1 MKKKSFLALSLL
13 AIFALMSGAIFLP
26 KNKSMVNADAVTAT
40 YDYSINK
47 YNYHWQ
53 YDSEQNL
60 WSTYDTYDAELTDNL
75 VYNLSMTV
83 QTGGEI
89 NIDFAY
95 RLYTMTNSGL
105 TATITRDEQ
114 VINMFTEEI
123 VAKSE
128 ETQNAT
134 YSGQVL
140 KGDVIDIC
148 YKRYSGSSF
157 SSSERY
163 GSYARYNFCRIKGL
177 PIATPNGYIENVS
190 STEGGL
196 IALNGAEFK
205 NQDQYAG
212 NASDVITVKAKAD
225 DGYVFNGWVD
235 LNNNEKLGT
244 SLYEEFEINYSR
256 NIQAQF
262 VKESDVDLTPK
273 FIAKDENVTWDADNL
288 KAIFKNK
295 STFTYEMTF
304 IGEKTLTMDIAT
316 EAGGY
321 LTITVDGSAI
331 VPRTYCSNTYGLKDE
346 SKAKFTTYL
355 IPLVGESVHSVKI
368 ENELSWF
375 SSSALNKVIFKNM
388 QIQDYVEFATIN
400 FEVDDRL
407 GYIEYKQ
414 KFYHNGDTLQVLK
427 GVQTSKFWRMPYE
440 SITSTIDSTKTTYA
454 KRANATIV
462 DGDYT
467 YGLTY
472 QSDGRYETPN
482 DLYKQYTFLG
492 ENVSYKFDFKEV
504 MINPSEILADKY
516 IDGNYVNEVE
526 VNNGTVIELPFGRP
540 NMLTVKLSD
549 YENFEEKTQVWV
561 NDVLTDVDFA
571 VGYNGFILENI
582 SVDTTIKISNT
593 LTDYMDADILY
604 LYVKMTSD
612 ATIDELKNTDN
623 ITLTNDDTTFKINS
637 EVNSNAWVFA
647 PELST
652 TGKYVFKPGN
662 AKPFFDSN
670 GQKDYFNYSASNLKV
685 TVTGSG
691 ILTFYAQYL
700 MEGTYGSDDVYCGFM
715 YNLGEKIGIEEKQ
728 VGWSTQKF
736 PTTGNKLWYNNKL
749 VATDMISDNGDGWYL
764 VQIPISAE
772 TENTETDIYLAF
784 LKTYYEDWRFY
795 IKDMAFLQ
803 GTATTGFS
811 VLNSVGG
818 QVKVDATIQ
827 NGDSKEN
834 VTETKINGSVNN
846 IVKGSTTT
854 FTAIA
859 DEGYKFFAFVDKDNN
874 ILSYNTTYSINQV
887 NDYEIIAV
895 FLNNSDVARIG
906 FNTYSS
912 LKDAVD
918 SAKDGDVIYLIND
931 TTLTES
937 LIIPNG
943 VTLVMPIEVDGTYFA
958 IGTAQTAQATA
969 SFNNPEKYLLNTLT
983 IDVNVDLTID
993 GEFIIGAVQHYP
1005 DQFAQGITSGK
1016 YNQIINSGRIFVNG
1030 TLKVYGLIDGYGRIE
1045 VNNGATLYE
1054 PYIVNNFSGGTDTEG
1069 LYSAEQFPFEQFDTI
1084 NIRPELKVN
1093 FGAKV
1098 IGMTSLYFWGSVHTQ
1113 DVDLVGTQEGLI
1125 QLTQENS
1132 YLISTYNKDKFLK
1145 NGSRIDLSDSGKRT
1159 LHIYG
1164 GALAGNFS
1172 IQGYGS
1178 KGMYLAIPYTYDI
1191 YLDDGVYEIPEGYG
1205 YKVMPGAN
1213 LVVERNATLNVN
1225 GKLLVYNT
1233 FKSSDMDGKIYP
1245 SIQNLTD
1252 YGFDINGVFVVNGT
1266 LNINGT
1272 FAGHIQSY
1280 VLGAKVNIAEG
1291 ATLKVDVVNGAKTSY
1306 DCNIVKFTLK
1316 TFVFIANN
1324 YFYEV
1329 EAGKSYVVISEES
1342 CGTFTGNISYAVN
1355 TTKDEADETLTTK
1368 LGESIRYHKM
1378 VTEYLTDF
1386 DFTIRGCFVEVHEH
1400 SYKAN
1405 TPVYATED
1413 NNGYVTYRCENL
1425 SCAEYYDVTLIYL
1438 PTLIGEYTYTGD
1450 VLDVQFKNFNDEVME
1465 IINPQE
1471 IKNAGQYQIKIALK
1485 DSKNYAW
1492 SRESLD
1498 SEILTF
1504 NLLVNSKAL
1513 ENISFENKTVT
1524 YDGQAQGLVV
1534 TGAPT
1539 DATITYECENGKNG
1553 EIVNAGEYEITVV
1566 ISGENYVTIQLN
1578 ATLTILKRDVTIA
1591 IDNKTSVYGENLKEL
1606 TYQEPQNK
1614 IANDNLQVV
1623 LTKQEGNEPGD
1634 YQITG
1639 ECLNQNYNATFVN
1652 GTYTIDKIT
1661 SQIATFNVVGG
1672 LGIIKNGNIIEVAYS
1687 GNEFNVIGAVQD
1699 DRIVNVTYITTGARI
1714 NVGEYSV
1721 KLTADENAH
1730 YKKAE
1735 IIVTLK
1741 IVKKYYEYNFA
1752 DKQVDYTGI
1761 PKNAGEFIPMEFSK
1775 NYDLQIKYNNKVVD
1789 EITLAGTYQITITLD
1804 EQNYYGT
1811 YTFNVTVN
1819 KIAVDFDLTL
1829 IKNQMIVKANSI
1841 TLANCENIEYSINNV
1856 TYYSGEKVFDNLNAL
1871 QTYTIYVKHLG
1882 DDNHNDTIKT
1892 FKQKTTRLAQDV
1904 NNLIDNLPEK
1914 MNVSKAT
1921 YDLFKQISSIMQE
1934 VSTYEQ
1940 DQINK
1945 TKLNEKIAEYN
1956 QLVTKVNEIAS
1967 EAKEASQSAF
1977 NIVLTLTAL
1986 ATAVG
1991 AVVLI
1996 NKRKLLG

>member
-1 MKKKSFLALSLL
+1 MKKKSFLTLSLL
-13 AIFALMSGAIFLP
+13 AIFTLLSGVIFMP
-26 KNKSMVNADAVTAT
+26 QNKSTVNADAVTAT

-60 WSTYDTYDAELTDNL
+60 WSTDNIYDMDSDDNL
-75 VYNLSMTV
+75 AYYLNMTV
-83 QTGGEI
+83 QTGGTI
-89 NIDFAY
+89 NLVFDF
-95 RLYTMTNSGL
+95 RLSTLNKGGEL
-105 TATITRDEQ
+105 TAYINETNIIPNIEAKNKEQ
-114 VINMFTEEI
+114 QQV
-123 VAKSE
+123 
-128 ETQNAT
+128 T
-134 YSGQVL
+134 YSGVVST
-140 KGDVIDIC
+140 GDVISIN
-148 YKRYSGSSF
+148 YVRPSGTGYDYDHNY
-157 SSSERY
+157 RY
-163 GSYARYNFCRIKGL
+163 GSYEKYNKCQISGL
-177 PIATPNGYIENVS
+177 PFALNNERSLNV
-190 STEGGL
+190 TTQEGGSVAINDNAFSEEDNFTGTSDDVVL
-196 IALNGAEFK
+196 AKVNVEEGYCF
-205 NQDQYAG
+205 AG
-212 NASDVITVKAKAD
+212 
-225 DGYVFNGWVD
+225 WLD
-235 LNNNEKLGT
+235 LNTNKIYSKLT
-244 SLYEEFEINYSR
+244 SVEVSLKMSR
-256 NIQAQF
+256 KLQATF
-262 VKESDVDLTPK
+262 VKETEIDLTPV
-273 FIAKDENVTWDADNL
+273 FIPKDEKVTWDSDKLTA
-288 KAIFKNK
+288 
-295 STFTYEMTF
+295 TFTAETSFSYEMTY
-304 IGEKTLTMDIAT
+304 IGEKTLSFDIAP

-321 LTITVDGSAI
+321 LYIYVDGEQ
-331 VPRTYCSNTYGLKDE
+331 VYNNYCSATFGLEDE
-346 SKAKFTTYL
+346 AKANFMTMKV
-355 IPLVGESVHSVKI
+355 PLEGNSIHKVRI
-368 ENELSWF
+368 ENEVTYLS
-375 SSSALNKVIFKNM
+375 SYYLKKLIIKNF
-388 QIQDYVEFATIN
+388 QVLDGIQYTMIN
-400 FEVDDRL
+400 VQLDDRL
-407 GYIEYKQ
+407 GYIEYDGKI
-414 KFYHNGDTLQVLK
+414 YHNGESIKVFNSFITKYV
-427 GVQTSKFWRMPYE
+427 WRVPYS
-440 SITSTIDSTKTTYA
+440 SITSTIDDSKNTYV
-454 KRANATIV
+454 KLANLTIV
-462 DGDYT
+462 DGEYT
-467 YGLTY
+467 YPKDY
-472 QSDGRYETPN
+472 VSDGRYDSGKDAAKKYTFYNETV
-482 DLYKQYTFLG
+482 LYKIDFQEVAVQPNEIIVEKYV
-492 ENVSYKFDFKEV
+492 ENNLIEQKTTRHRD
-504 MINPSEILADKY
+504 I
-516 IDGNYVNEVE
+516 
-526 VNNGTVIELPFGRP
+526 IELPFGKS
-540 NMLTVKLSD
+540 NMIAVKISD
-549 YENFEEKTQVWV
+549 YSNVSETTKVWV
-561 NDVLTDVDFA
+561 NDVLTDIEFA
-571 VGYNGFILENI
+571 VGFNGFILEDI
-582 SVDTTIKISNT
+582 SVDTTVKIVNT
-593 LTDYMDADILY
+593 LDNYSDSDDFYIY
-604 LYVKMTSD
+604 LKMTTN
-612 ATIDELKNTDN
+612 ATIDELKLTDN
-623 ITLTNDDTTFKINS
+623 ITLTNDDTTYLVGDIEQKN
-637 EVNSNAWVFA
+637 EWVFA
-647 PELST
+647 PEYST
-652 TGKYVFKPGN
+652 TDNYVFKPGN
-662 AKPFFDSN
+662 AKAYKKADGNNDWEAVAS
-670 GQKDYFNYSASNLKV
+670 SNLKI
-685 TVTGSG
+685 TLTGSG
-691 ILTFYAQYL
+691 VLSFYAK
-700 MEGTYGSDDVYCGFM
+700 YGSNSYSNTNALYMGVL
-715 YNLGEKIGIEEKQ
+715 YNIGEKITLNKVNYSYYASG
-728 VGWSTQKF
+728 GT
-736 PTTGNKLWYNNKL
+736 KLWYNNDY
-749 VATDMISDNGDGWYL
+749 VATSMITEAEDGWYL
-764 VQIPISAE
+764 VQIPINAE
-772 TENTETDIYLAF
+772 TNDTVSDLYLAY
-784 LKTYYEDWRFY
+784 LKSTYDDHSFY

-803 GTATTGFS
+803 GTATTSFS
-811 VLNSVGG
+811 VLNGVGG

-827 NGDSKEN
+827 NGENKEN
-834 VTETKINGSVNN
+834 ITETKINGLVNN

-874 ILSYNTTYSINQV
+874 VLSYNTTYTINQV
-887 NDYEIIAV
+887 NDYEIKAV

-906 FNTYSS
+906 FNTYAS
-912 LKDAVD
+912 LKDAVN
-918 SAKDGDVIYLIND
+918 SAKAGDVIYLIND

-943 VTLVMPIEVDGTYFA
+943 VSLVMPIEVDGTYFA
-958 IGTAQTAQATA
+958 IGTALTAQATA

-983 IDVNVDLTID
+983 IDSGVTLTID
-993 GEFIIGAVQHYP
+993 GELIIGAVQHYP

-1016 YNQIINSGRIFVNG
+1016 YNQIINNGTILVGG
-1030 TLKVYGLIDGYGRIE
+1030 TLKVYGLIDGTGKIE
-1045 VNNGATLYE
+1045 LNNGATLYE

-1084 NIRPELKVN
+1084 NIRLELKVN

-1132 YLISTYNKDKFLK
+1132 YLVSTYNKDKFLK

-1164 GALAGNFS
+1164 GAIAGNFS

-1213 LVVERNATLNVN
+1213 LIVERNATLNVN

-1316 TFVFIANN
+1316 TFVFIANH

-1342 CGTFTGNISYAVN
+1342 CGTSTGDISYAVN
-1355 TTKDEADETLTTK
+1355 TTKDEADNTLTTK
-1368 LGESIRYHKM
+1368 LGETIRYHKM
-1378 VTEYLTDF
+1378 VTEDLTDF
-1386 DFTIRGCFVEVHEH
+1386 SFTIRGCFVEVHEH
-1400 SYKAN
+1400 KYIAN
-1405 TPVYATED
+1405 TPTYATEEH
-1413 NNGYVTYRCENL
+1413 NGVVTYRCENL

-1450 VLDVQFKNFNDEVME
+1450 VLDVQFKNFNNEVME

-1524 YDGQAQGLVV
+1524 YDGQAQGLIV

-1578 ATLTILKRDVTIA
+1578 ATLTILTRDVTIA
-1591 IDNKTSVYGENLKEL
+1591 IDNKTGIYGETLKEL
-1606 TYQEPQNK
+1606 TYKEPQNK
-1614 IANDNLQVV
+1614 IAGDNLQVV

-1652 GTYTIDKIT
+1652 GIYTIDKIT

-1672 LGIIKNGNIIEVAYS
+1672 LGTIKNGNIIEVVYTGS
-1687 GNEFNVIGAVQD
+1687 EFNVIGAVQD
-1699 DRIVNVTYITTGARI
+1699 DRVVNVMYLTLGARI

-1741 IVKKYYEYNFA
+1741 IVKKYFEYNFT
-1752 DKQVDYTGI
+1752 DKQVNYTGI
-1761 PKNAGEFIPMEFSK
+1761 PKNAGEFVPMEFTK
-1775 NYDLQIKYNNKVVD
+1775 NYDLQIKYNNQIVD
-1789 EITLAGTYQITITLD
+1789 EITQAGTYQITITLD

>member
-1 MKKKSFLALSLL
+1 MKKKSFLTLSLL
-13 AIFALMSGAIFLP
+13 AIFTLLSGVIFMP
-26 KNKSMVNADAVTAT
+26 QNKSTVNADAVTAT

-47 YNYHWQ
+47 YNRHWQ
-53 YDSEQNL
+53 YDDSQNL
-60 WSTYDTYDAELTDNL
+60 WSTYDISDEELKDNK
-75 VYNLSMTV
+75 VYNLYMTV
-83 QTGGEI
+83 ETGGEI
-89 NIDFAY
+89 SLEFSY
-95 RLYTMTNSGL
+95 RLYIIKNSGL
-105 TATITRDEQ
+105 TATITRGEQ
-114 VINMFTEEI
+114 VINMLPDEI
-123 VAKSE
+123 VAKKL
-128 ETQNAT
+128 ETQVAT
-134 YSGQVL
+134 YNGQVL
-140 KGDVIDIC
+140 KGDIIEIC
-148 YKRYSGSSF
+148 YKRYSGEDYSSLN
-157 SSSERY
+157 RY
-163 GSYARYNFCRIKGL
+163 GSYEKYNFCRIKGL
-177 PIATPNGYIENVS
+177 PIAVSNDYIEDIS
-190 STEGGL
+190 SAEGGL
-196 IALNGAEFK
+196 ISLNDGEFK
-205 NQDQYAG
+205 RADQYIG
-212 NASDVITVKAKAD
+212 KVFDKITIKAKAD
-225 DGYVFNGWVD
+225 NGYVFKGWVD
-235 LNNNEKLGT
+235 LNNNEILSY
-244 SLYEEFEINYSR
+244 SLSTEFEIDYSR

-262 VKESDVDLTPK
+262 IKQADIDLTPK
-273 FIAKDENVTWDADNL
+273 FTAKDENVTWDAENL
-288 KAIFKNK
+288 KATFTAK
-295 STFTYEMTF
+295 SLFTYEMTY
-304 IGEKTLTMDIAT
+304 IGEKTIYIDIAT

-321 LTITVDGSAI
+321 LSIIVDGKPI
-331 VPRTYCSNTYGLKDE
+331 VSRVLCSPTSNLKDE
-346 SKAKFTTYL
+346 TKAKFKTYL
-355 IPLVGESVHSVKI
+355 IPLVGESVHSVII
-368 ENELSWF
+368 ENDLGWF
-375 SSSALNKVIFKNM
+375 TSSALNKVIFKNM
-388 QIQDYVEFATIN
+388 QVQDYVEYSTIT

-407 GYIEYKQ
+407 GYIEYNQ
-414 KFYHNGDTLQVLK
+414 KFYHNGDTLKILK
-427 GVQTSKFWRMPYE
+427 GVKTSKFWRIPYDK
-440 SITSTIDSTKTTYA
+440 IVSTVDNTQTTYA
-454 KRANATIV
+454 KRATATIV

-467 YGLTY
+467 YGFTY
-472 QSDGRYETPN
+472 VADGRYETPN

-492 ENVSYKFDFKEV
+492 ENVTYKFDFKEV
-504 MINPSEILADKY
+504 MINPKEISADKYVADKY
-516 IDGNYVNEVE
+516 IDETII
-526 VNNGTVIELPFGRP
+526 NNGTIINLPFGEP

-549 YENFEEKTQVWV
+549 YEMFDEETKVWV
-561 NDVLTDVDFA
+561 NDVPTAVDFA
-571 VGYNGFILENI
+571 LGYNGFILENI
-582 SVDTTIKISNT
+582 TEDTTIKICNT
-593 LTDYMDADILY
+593 LTNYLDADILY
-604 LYVKMTSD
+604 IYVKMTSD
-612 ATIDELKNTDN
+612 TTIDSLKITDN
-623 ITLTNDDTTFKINS
+623 IQLTNDDTQFEIK
-637 EVNSNAWVFA
+637 EELNSNAWVFA

-652 TGKYVFKPGN
+652 PSKFVFKPGN
-662 AKPFFDSN
+662 AKPFYNSN
-670 GQKDYFNYSASNLKV
+670 GEKDVFAYSSSNLKV
-685 TVTGSG
+685 TVLGSG
-691 ILTFYAQYL
+691 ILTFYAKYI
-700 MEGTYGSDDVYCGFM
+700 MTDEYGNDDVYCAFM
-715 YNLGEKIGIEEKQ
+715 YNFGEKIAIEERSGSKY
-728 VGWSTQKF
+728 
-736 PTTGNKLWYNNKL
+736 PTTGNKLWYNENL
-749 VATDMISDNGDGWYL
+749 SSPDMMQDCGDGWYL
-764 VQIPISAE
+764 VQIPVNAVSDV
-772 TENTETDIYLAF
+772 TTTDVYLAF
-784 LKTYYEDWRFY
+784 LKTYYSDWRLY

-803 GTATTGFS
+803 GTATTSFS
-811 VLNSVGG
+811 VLNGVGG

-827 NGDSKEN
+827 NGENKEN
-834 VTETKINGSVNN
+834 ITETKINGLVNN

-874 ILSYNTTYSINQV
+874 VLSYNTTYTINQV
-887 NDYEIIAV
+887 NDYEIKAV

-906 FNTYSS
+906 FNTYAS
-912 LKDAVD
+912 LKDAVN
-918 SAKDGDVIYLIND
+918 SAKAGDVIYLIND

-943 VTLVMPIEVDGTYFA
+943 VSLVMPIEVDGTYFA
-958 IGTAQTAQATA
+958 IGTALTAQATA

-983 IDVNVDLTID
+983 IDSGVTLTID
-993 GEFIIGAVQHYP
+993 GELIIGAVQHYP

-1016 YNQIINSGRIFVNG
+1016 YNQIINNGTILVGG
-1030 TLKVYGLIDGYGRIE
+1030 TLKVYGLIDGTGKIE
-1045 VNNGATLYE
+1045 LNNGATLYE

-1164 GALAGNFS
+1164 GAIAGNFS

-1316 TFVFIANN
+1316 TFVFIANH

-1342 CGTFTGNISYAVN
+1342 CGTSTGDISYAVN
-1355 TTKDEADETLTTK
+1355 TTKDEADNTLTTK
-1368 LGESIRYHKM
+1368 LGETIRYHKM
-1378 VTEYLTDF
+1378 VTEDLTDF
-1386 DFTIRGCFVEVHEH
+1386 SFTIRGCFVEVHEH
-1400 SYKAN
+1400 KYIAN
-1405 TPVYATED
+1405 TPTYATED
-1413 NNGYVTYRCENL
+1413 HNGVVTYRCENL

-1450 VLDVQFKNFNDEVME
+1450 VLDVQFKNFNNEVME

-1504 NLLVNSKAL
+1504 NILVNSKAL

-1524 YDGQAQGLVV
+1524 YDGQAQGLIV

-1578 ATLTILKRDVTIA
+1578 ATLTILTRDVTIA
-1591 IDNKTSVYGENLKEL
+1591 IDNKTGIYGETLKEL
-1606 TYQEPQNK
+1606 TYKEPQNK
-1614 IANDNLQVV
+1614 IAGDNLQVV

-1672 LGIIKNGNIIEVAYS
+1672 LGTIKNGNIIEVVYTGS
-1687 GNEFNVIGAVQD
+1687 EFNVIGAVQD
-1699 DRIVNVTYITTGARI
+1699 DRVVNVMYLTLGARI

-1741 IVKKYYEYNFA
+1741 IVKKYFEYNFT
-1752 DKQVDYTGI
+1752 DKQVNYTGI
-1761 PKNAGEFIPMEFSK
+1761 PKNAGEFVPMEFTK
-1775 NYDLQIKYNNKVVD
+1775 NYDLQIKYNNQIVD
-1789 EITLAGTYQITITLD
+1789 EITQAGTYQITITLD

-1841 TLANCENIEYSINNV
+1841 TLANCENIEYSIDNV
-1856 TYYSGEKVFDNLNAL
+1856 TYHSGEKVFDNLNAL